1 MERGC
6 DLGAGDKD
14 QAGGEA
20 QICHSFTKAQLGL
33 FLGIRLTKE
42 EVYANVS
49 RTLRVMSEESVLMF
63 RLRGDIWG
71 NMNAGGGDGIET
83 IWWVMENSYEGK
95 GVKRRMNPRKVVDLI
110 FRLRDEAGNGNLA

>member
-1 MERGC
+1 MIRIKLRG
-6 DLGAGDKD
+6 GANLPFFHKGSV
-14 QAGGEA
+14 GFV
-20 QICHSFTKAQLGL
+20 S
-33 FLGIRLTKE
+33 GIRLTKE

-63 RLRGDIWG
+63 RLRGYMG

-95 GVKRRMNPRKVVDLI
+95 GVK
-110 FRLRDEAGNGNLA
+110 EG